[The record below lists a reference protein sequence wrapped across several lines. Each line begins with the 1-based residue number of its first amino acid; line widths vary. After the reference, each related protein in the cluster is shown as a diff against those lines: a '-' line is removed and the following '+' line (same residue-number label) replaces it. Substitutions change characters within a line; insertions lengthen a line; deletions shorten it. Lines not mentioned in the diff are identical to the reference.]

1 MGPWGGFVTGLA
13 ETIEYVFTTAVI
25 VYFSGSYANAVTDEL
40 FGLDLSNSMWVW
52 WIILYVAFIAL
63 NAAGAEVSFKFAI
76 VVAVLATIRIRRARR
91 MRRALHG
98 AVL

>member
-1 MGPWGGFVTGLA
+1 MSTVPA
-13 ETIEYVFTTAVI
+13 
-25 VYFSGSYANAVTDEL
+25 S
-40 FGLDLSNSMWVW
+40 SN
-52 WIILYVAFIAL
+52 IILGSLMVAFFSLCLVITFQAPPIWWVIP
-63 NAAGAEVSFKFAI
+63 AAFAS

>member
-1 MGPWGGFVTGLA
+1 MSTVPA
-13 ETIEYVFTTAVI
+13 
-25 VYFSGSYANAVTDEL
+25 S
-40 FGLDLSNSMWVW
+40 SN
-52 WIILYVAFIAL
+52 IILGSLMVAFFSLCLVITFQAPPIWWVIP
-63 NAAGAEVSFKFAI
+63 AAFAI

>member
-1 MGPWGGFVTGLA
+1 MSTVPASSNIML
-13 ETIEYVFTTAVI
+13 
-25 VYFSGSYANAVTDEL
+25 GSL
-40 FGLDLSNSMWVW
+40 M
-52 WIILYVAFIAL
+52 VAFFSLCLVITFQ
-63 NAAGAEVSFKFAI
+63 AAPIWWVIPAAFAS

>member
-1 MGPWGGFVTGLA
+1 MSTVPASSNIMLGSLMIAFFSLCL
-13 ETIEYVFTTAVI
+13 VI
-25 VYFSGSYANAVTDEL
+25 TFQAPL
-40 FGLDLSNSMWVW
+40 IWWV
-52 WIILYVAFIAL
+52 IP
-63 NAAGAEVSFKFAI
+63 AAFAI

>member
-1 MGPWGGFVTGLA
+1 MSTVPASSNIMLGSLMIAFFSLCL
-13 ETIEYVFTTAVI
+13 VI
-25 VYFSGSYANAVTDEL
+25 TFQAQL
-40 FGLDLSNSMWVW
+40 IWWV
-52 WIILYVAFIAL
+52 IPVA
-63 NAAGAEVSFKFAI
+63 FAI